1 MSKRSRDREGF
12 DERVRITL
20 LEGDMDASEIEVAE
34 MRKEFRRLTA
44 AIVGAAL
51 TLAITAILLGI
62 TLAA

>member
-1 MSKRSRDREGF
+1 
-12 DERVRITL
+12 
-20 LEGDMDASEIEVAE
+20 MDASEIEVAE